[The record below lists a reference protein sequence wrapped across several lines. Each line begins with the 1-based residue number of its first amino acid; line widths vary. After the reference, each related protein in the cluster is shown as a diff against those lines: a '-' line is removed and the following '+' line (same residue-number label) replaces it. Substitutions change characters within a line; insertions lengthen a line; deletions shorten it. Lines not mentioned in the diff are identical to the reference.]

1 MPACENQRRMAEGEA
16 GLTIG
21 RVEQRI
27 SLVTF
32 GVEDLA
38 RARAFYEAMGWN
50 GAQQPDDE
58 IVFFQSGSMVFGLG
72 TKLGGH
78 GAPGIELAHNVRS
91 PTEVDAVLSE
101 AERAGGKVVLPW

>member
-1 MPACENQRRMAEGEA
+1 MAEGEA

-38 RARAFYEAMGWN
+38 RARAFYEAVGWN

-58 IVFFQSGSMVFGLG
+58 IVFSQSGSMAFGLW

-78 GAPGIELAHNVRS
+78 GAPVIELADNVRS
-91 PTEVDAVLSE
+91 PIEVDTELSQADRAVV
-101 AERAGGKVVLPW
+101 ERFRLGDQARSGGL